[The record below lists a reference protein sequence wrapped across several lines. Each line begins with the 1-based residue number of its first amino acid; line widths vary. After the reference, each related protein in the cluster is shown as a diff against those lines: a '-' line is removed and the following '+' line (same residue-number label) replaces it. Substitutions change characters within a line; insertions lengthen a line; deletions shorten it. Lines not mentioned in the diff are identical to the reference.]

1 MDGAAHGIELPQP
14 HVSPDAFEAYVEEAN
29 SYAVDALKAARRE
42 ANGWRWGFVSM
53 AAATAALGLS
63 LAVLAGRHTE
73 HWGILIADP
82 VTGTT
87 RVLQDIR
94 DVKMDLPASVD
105 NWFLERYVQMREG
118 WNDADADAAFQAVAC
133 MSDPDEQARFAE
145 WYNNARTAPQQV
157 FARAHRG
164 WRDVTVTSSAT
175 TDGMTAGGAR
185 RVAVPFSWQD
195 KGLNAASPVVTGT
208 ARFTVRKD
216 KQAIQPCNPVGI
228 VISAY
233 ARPLDREPTP

>member
-1 MDGAAHGIELPQP
+1 MDGVAHGIKLPQP
-14 HVSPDAFEAYVEEAN
+14 HITPDAFEAYVEEAN

-42 ANGWRWGFVSM
+42 ANGWRWGFVSL
-53 AAATAALGLS
+53 AVATAAMGLA
-63 LAVLAGRHTE
+63 LAVVVGRHTE
-73 HWGILIADP
+73 HWGILVANP
-82 VTGTT
+82 TTGTT

-94 DVKMDLPASVD
+94 TASMDLPASVD

-157 FARAHRG
+157 FARARRG
-164 WRDVTVTSSAT
+164 WRDVTITSSAT
-175 TDGMTAGGAR
+175 TDGLTAGGAR
-185 RVAVPFSWQD
+185 RVAVPFTWQD

-216 KQAIQPCNPVGI
+216 KQAVQPCNPAGI
-228 VISAY
+228 VISSY
-233 ARPLDREPTP
+233 ARPLDREPIP